1 MSEAAITVDLAS
13 GDAVK
18 GVLLLFYAAFF
29 SSLVLTP
36 LIRDLALARGWVD
49 RPDGRRKTH
58 LMPVPRLGGIAV
70 HLAFALSF
78 GAALAFF
85 NDAPW
90 LGPPVPG
97 SYLHLLTAGTAVM
110 MVGLLD
116 DVVGVSP
123 ALKILVQGAAGL
135 YLYHNGYQIR
145 IISIPFGETL
155 NLGLLSLPITLLWF
169 AGISNAFNL
178 IDGLDGLAAGVG
190 LFSTSVVVIIALLN
204 DRWEIVFLSVALG
217 GALLGF
223 LRYNF
228 ASASVFLG
236 DSGSLFVGFALAA
249 LAVRGSMKSSMAVAV
264 LAPLLALA
272 LPILDTTIAIARR
285 FFGGRG
291 VFEADAE
298 HIHHRMLR
306 KGLTPRWVVVILY
319 SVAALFGALSL
330 LSMTGHSKVLG
341 VVIILFSVGTWVG
354 VQQLGYAD
362 LGALQWMLRRGLVH
376 PERREP
382 PVSLPEAEPSGSRR
396 DPPPAGVLA
405 ARALSK
411 GAD

>member
-1 MSEAAITVDLAS
+1 MSEALTLDLAS
-13 GDAVK
+13 GEAVR
-18 GVLLLFYAAFF
+18 GVLLLFYAAFL
-29 SSLVLTP
+29 SSLLLTP

-58 LMPVPRLGGIAV
+58 RMPVPRLGGIAV

-85 NDAPW
+85 GGAAW

-97 SYLHLLTAGTAVM
+97 SYLTLLTAGTAVM
-110 MVGLLD
+110 IVGLLD

-135 YLYHNGYQIR
+135 YLYYNGYQIR
-145 IISIPFGETL
+145 LISIPFGETL

-190 LFSTSVVVIIALLN
+190 LFAITVVVILALMN

-228 ASASVFLG
+228 GSASVFLG

-285 FFGGRG
+285 FFGGKG
-291 VFEADAE
+291 VFEPDAE

-306 KGLTPRWVVVILY
+306 KGLTPRWAVVILY
-319 SVAALFGALSL
+319 AVAALFGALSL
-330 LSMTGHSKVLG
+330 LSMTGQGKVLG
-341 VVIILFSVGTWVG
+341 VVILLFSVGTWVG

-362 LGALQWMLRRGLVH
+362 LGAVQWMLRHGLIAGG
-376 PERREP
+376 RRERP
-382 PVSLPEAEPSGSRR
+382 PAVPEGGPSESRR
-396 DPPPAGVLA
+396 DAPPAAVLA
-405 ARALSK
+405 SPALSK

>member
-1 MSEAAITVDLAS
+1 MSAAAITVDLAS

-18 GVLLLFYAAFF
+18 GVLLLFYTAFF
-29 SSLVLTP
+29 CSLVLTP

-70 HLAFALSF
+70 HLAFALPF

-85 NDAPW
+85 SDAPW

-110 MVGLLD
+110 MIGLLD
-116 DVVGVSP
+116 DVIGVSP

-145 IISIPFGETL
+145 LISIPFGETL
-155 NLGLLSLPITLLWF
+155 NLGVLSLPITLLWF

-319 SVAALFGALSL
+319 AVAALFGALSL

-362 LGALQWMLRRGLVH
+362 LGALQWMLRHGLGDAG
-376 PERREP
+376 RRESP
-382 PVSLPEAEPSGSRR
+382 ADQPEGEPSGSRR
-396 DPPPAGVLA
+396 DVPPAPVLA
-405 ARALSK
+405 VRALSK
-411 GAD
+411 SAD